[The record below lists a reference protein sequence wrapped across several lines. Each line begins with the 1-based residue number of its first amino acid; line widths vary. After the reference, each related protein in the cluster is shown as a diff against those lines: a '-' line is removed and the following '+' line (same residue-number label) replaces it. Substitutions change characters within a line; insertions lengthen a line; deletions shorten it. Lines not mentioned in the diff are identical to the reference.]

1 MNVAR
6 KFLFDL
12 DFDAPA
18 TPVAGRGK
26 SAAAVDAAPPPP
38 PPPPAPTFS
47 EAELAKAVAEARVAG
62 EKDGFAKGRAEAMAQ
77 LEKQIA
83 ATLAN
88 ISSQVVAT
96 LDAVTRDRTDISAT
110 AIELARAIL
119 QKLHPE
125 LARRKGLVEIEG
137 ILGRCLE
144 SLKNEPRLVVYV
156 ANGHLDE
163 LKRRT
168 DTLSAAKGFEGR
180 IVLIGEDGMKPGDC
194 RVEWADGGMERSSAA
209 IWAEIEGALDRMLTL
224 GETAGETPGDTVGNT
239 AGETPGETAAASAE
253 KTTPDA

>member
-18 TPVAGRGK
+18 TPVAGRGPA
-26 SAAAVDAAPPPP
+26 SAEAAPP

-47 EAELAKAVAEARVAG
+47 EAELAQAVAAAKAAG

-96 LDAVTRDRTDISAT
+96 LDTVTRDRTDISAT
-110 AIELARAIL
+110 AIELARVIL
-119 QKLHPE
+119 RKLHPE

-137 ILGRCLE
+137 ILERCLE

-156 ANGHLDE
+156 ANEHLDE

-180 IVLIGEDGMKPGDC
+180 IVLIGEDGMKPADC
-194 RVEWADGGMERSSAA
+194 RIEWADGGMERSSAA
-209 IWAEIEGALDRMLTL
+209 IWTEIEAALDRMLSL
-224 GETAGETPGDTVGNT
+224 GDAANAEPGIETETTV
-239 AGETPGETAAASAE
+239 
-253 KTTPDA
+253 PDA